1 MTALRCNKDC
11 FHCPFPDCINDDLD
25 HEDYKE
31 LARIEREEIFTKTEK
46 QRKVAAAQK
55 AYREANREKV
65 AAAQKAYYEANR
77 EKVAAAKKN
86 ALRDYRSEL
95 GYTQREV
102 AKLVGISQPLISQ
115 YEHGSVP
122 YDPALF
128 KDIFPN
134 LALRIK
140 QAELEGRVTA

>member
-1 MTALRCNKDC
+1 MNAPRCNKDC

-25 HEDYKE
+25 HEDYRE
-31 LARIEREEIFTKTEK
+31 LARIEREEIFTKSEK

-65 AAAQKAYYEANR
+65 AAAQ
-77 EKVAAAKKN
+77 KN

>member
-1 MTALRCNKDC
+1 MNAPRCNKDC

-31 LARIEREEIFTKTEK
+31 LARIEREEIFAKTEK
-46 QRKVAAAQK
+46 QR
-55 AYREANREKV
+55 KV

-102 AKLVGISQPLISQ
+102 AQLVGISQPLISQ
-115 YEHGSVP
+115 YEHGAIP
-122 YDPALF
+122 YDPDLF
-128 KDIFPN
+128 KDVFPD
-134 LALRIK
+134 LALRIA
-140 QAELEGRVTA
+140 QAEDEGRVTA